1 MSVPTDTDRRGPQ
14 LPRSMGAESEPDSM
28 LVGIKIAATSPEV
41 QHRLGCSRPI
51 WGWLTDAME
60 LHDGACVEGPEI
72 TSMRAE
78 AELVFILGQDLRG
91 PGVTY
96 RDVLAATD
104 AVCPGIELPTRLPP
118 GVKPSVNEL
127 MARNTLAGKFVLGY
141 PVANWHHL
149 DLTLIGV
156 VLDVN
161 GEPVAS
167 GTPAAVLGH
176 PARAIA
182 SVVNDL
188 ADAATD
194 SISTPTHLRAGQIV
208 FTGGITASVAMSP
221 GISVEARFAH
231 LGSVGIHT
239 ANDETV
245 G

>member
-1 MSVPTDTDRRGPQ
+1 MSLPTDTDRRGPQ
-14 LPRSMGAESEPDSM
+14 FPRSMGAESEPDAM

-41 QHRLGCSRPI
+41 QHRLGCTRPI

-60 LHDGACVEGPEI
+60 LHDGACVEGPQI

-91 PGVTY
+91 PDVTY

-104 AVCPGIELPTRLPP
+104 AVCAGIELPTRLPP

-127 MARNTLAGKFVLGY
+127 LARNALAGKFVLGC

-149 DLTLIGV
+149 DLTLLGV

-161 GEPVAS
+161 GEPVGS

-176 PARAIA
+176 PAHAIA

-188 ADAATD
+188 GDTATD
-194 SISTPTHLRAGQIV
+194 SANTPAYLRAGQII
-208 FTGGITASVAMSP
+208 FTGGITAAVALAP
-221 GISVEARFAH
+221 GMSVEARFAH

-239 ANDETV
+239 DNDETV